1 MKVKLADIK
10 VGKRVREEYGDI
22 TGLASS
28 IKRYTL
34 LHPIVVTKDDKG
46 NIELVAGERRFKAH
60 LHLGREDIE
69 CKLLS
74 DLSDMER
81 AEIELE
87 ENIKRKA
94 FTWQEE
100 VQAKLILDAVKKS
113 IHGVATKGHESNGW
127 GVKDT
132 AMALGESM
140 GQVSMDIQL
149 AKGLRLYPELANE
162 KTKTAAFKKMK
173 RLREAAIQK
182 EIQKK
187 LAGVEPVDSAHCGDM
202 RIVVPKL
209 KGRVDGIVTD
219 PPYGIDL
226 PTSGKAYK
234 HLKRDEIFEDREY
247 ETDDMLREAFKVMYD
262 WLKDDR
268 HAYVFIAS
276 ARKDAITKMLRE
288 AGFDVDDIAL
298 IWSKGTSSSAAN
310 PEDWSRS
317 YEGILH
323 CMKGSRPLN
332 RNPLDV
338 LNYKIVP
345 SRLRIHPTEKPVA
358 LMQALIEVSTLPG
371 EVVGDP
377 FAGSGAVGEAA
388 FRAKRDA
395 VLVEQNKDSYNSM
408 CERMRKLGASK

>member
-1 MKVKLADIK
+1 VILKLADIK

-22 TGLASS
+22 TGLAGS
-28 IKRYTL
+28 IQKYGL
-34 LHPIVVTKDDKG
+34 LHPIVVNKDKKG
-46 NIELVAGERRFKAH
+46 EWELVAGERRFKAH
-60 LHLGREDIE
+60 LYLGLESIE
-69 CKLLS
+69 VKELKNLTE
-74 DLSDMER
+74 MER

-100 VQAKLILDAVKKS
+100 VQAKLLLDAIKKS
-113 IHGVATKGHESNGW
+113 IYGVATKGHKSDGW

-132 AMALGESM
+132 AASLGESM

-149 AKGLRLYPELANE
+149 AKALELYPQLKGE
-162 KTKTAAFKKMK
+162 KTKTSAYKKMK

-182 EIQKK
+182 EIQRK
-187 LAGVEPVDSAHCGDM
+187 LANVEPVDSVHCGDC
-202 RIVVPKL
+202 RGIVPKL
-209 KGRVDGIVTD
+209 KERADLVLTD
-219 PPYGIDL
+219 PPYGVDL

-247 ETDDMLREAFKVMYD
+247 ETDDMLREAFKVMFD
-262 WLKDDR
+262 NLKDDR

-276 ARKDAITKMLRE
+276 ARKRDITLLLVE
-288 AGFDVDDIAL
+288 AGFEVDDILL

-310 PEDWSRS
+310 SDGWSRS

-345 SRLRIHPTEKPVA
+345 SRIRIHPTEKPVA
-358 LMQALIEVSTLPG
+358 LLQMLIEVSTLPG
-371 EVVGDP
+371 ELVIDP

-388 FRAKRDA
+388 FRAKRDSI
-395 VLVEQNKDSYNSM
+395 LVEKDEGSYNSM
-408 CERMRKLGASK
+408 CERIRKLGVKG

>member
-1 MKVKLADIK
+1 MKLKLADIK

-22 TGLASS
+22 TGLAQS
-28 IKRYTL
+28 IQKYGL
-34 LHPIVVTKDDKG
+34 LHPIVVNKDNG
-46 NIELVAGERRFKAH
+46 GEWELVAGERRFKAH
-60 LHLGREDIE
+60 LYLGLEEIE
-69 CKLLS
+69 VNELKNLS
-74 DLSDMER
+74 EMER

-100 VQAKLILDAVKKS
+100 VQAKLLLDSIKKS
-113 IHGVATKGHESNGW
+113 IYGTATKGHKSDGW

-132 AMALGESM
+132 ATSLGESM

-149 AKGLRLYPELANE
+149 AKGLGMYPQLKDE

-173 RLREAAIQK
+173 RLKEQAIQT
-182 EIQKK
+182 EIQKR
-187 LAGVEPVDSAHCGDM
+187 LANAEPVDDVHLGDC
-202 RIVVPKL
+202 RVIVPKL
-209 KGRVDGIVTD
+209 KVKADLVLTD
-219 PPYGIDL
+219 PPYGVDL

-234 HLKRDEIFEDREY
+234 KFKRDEIFEDREY
-247 ETDDMLREAFKVMYD
+247 ETDDMLRGAFKAMYNN
-262 WLKDDR
+262 LKDDR

-276 ARKDAITKMLRE
+276 ARKKDITKLLKE
-288 AGFDVDDIAL
+288 AGFDVDDILL

-338 LNYKIVP
+338 LSYKIVP

-358 LMQALIEVSTLPG
+358 LMQVLIETSTLPG
-371 EVVGDP
+371 ELVLDP
-377 FAGSGAVGEAA
+377 FAGSGCVGEAA
-388 FRAKRDA
+388 LRAKRDCI
-395 VLVEQNKDSYNSM
+395 LVEKDKDSYNGI
-408 CERMRKLGASK
+408 CERMRRLGVEK